1 MTPRPQARNAANRSA
16 NPDRKPGRVEILV
29 VEDQGIHR
37 DCLSWMLDQHPGMKV
52 VATAATGIEAVNAAV
67 RVKPH
72 VVTMELLLPTLSGL
86 DATRR
91 ILKAAPATRI
101 VILSAVHTAEYVF
114 RALRAGAL
122 GYLTKE
128 ATGADLVDAICAVA
142 VGKRYLS
149 AAVDDAYLDE
159 LLTRS
164 PPLSPLESL
173 SDREREVMHLTVSGL
188 SSAQSSRI
196 LSLSQKTV
204 DTYRSRL
211 MAKLGVSSRSELVSF
226 VIENGARALI

>member
-1 MTPRPQARNAANRSA
+1 MDGTSKLSPI
-16 NPDRKPGRVEILV
+16 EILV
-29 VEDQGIHR
+29 VDDHGIHR
-37 DCLSWMLDQHPGMKV
+37 DCVSWMLGQHPGMKV
-52 VATAATGIEAVNAAV
+52 VATAATGVEAVNAAM
-67 RVKPH
+67 RLKPH
-72 VVTMELLLPTLSGL
+72 VITMKLLLPTLSGL

-91 ILKAAPATRI
+91 ILKAEPATRI
-101 VILSAVHTAEYVF
+101 VILSAMHAAEHVF

-128 ATGADLVDAICAVA
+128 ATGAELVDAIRAVT

-159 LLTRS
+159 LLARS

-188 SSAQSSRI
+188 SSAQASRV
-196 LSLSQKTV
+196 LCLSQKTV

-211 MAKLGVSSRSELVSF
+211 MAKLGVSSLTELVSF
-226 VIENGARALI
+226 VIENGAQALI

>member
-1 MTPRPQARNAANRSA
+1 M
-16 NPDRKPGRVEILV
+16 GRTSKLGPIEILV
-29 VEDQGIHR
+29 VEDHGVHR
-37 DCLSWMLDQHPGMKV
+37 DCLAWMLDQHPGMKV
-52 VATAATGIEAVNAAV
+52 VATATTGVEAVNLAIQ
-67 RVKPH
+67 VKPR
-72 VVTMELLLPTLSGL
+72 VITMELLLPTLSGL

-91 ILKAAPATRI
+91 ILKAIPATRI
-101 VILSAVHTAEYVF
+101 VILSRLHTAEYVF

-128 ATGADLVDAICAVA
+128 ATGAELIDAISAVSI
-142 VGKRYLS
+142 GKRYLG

-159 LLTRS
+159 LLTKS

-188 SSAQSSRI
+188 SSAQTSRI
-196 LSLSQKTV
+196 LCLSQKTV

-211 MAKLGVSSRSELVSF
+211 MAKLGVSSLTELVSF
-226 VIENGARALI
+226 AVTNGAQALI

>member
-1 MTPRPQARNAANRSA
+1 VDPTDKLGP
-16 NPDRKPGRVEILV
+16 VEILV
-29 VEDQGIHR
+29 VEHHGIHR

-52 VATAATGIEAVNAAV
+52 VATAATGVEAVNAAM

-72 VVTMELLLPTLSGL
+72 VITMELLLPTLSGL

-91 ILKAAPATRI
+91 ILKAIPATRI
-101 VILSAVHTAEYVF
+101 IILSTMHTAEYVF

-128 ATGADLVDAICAVA
+128 ATGAELVAAICAVTT
-142 VGKRYLS
+142 GKRYLS

-159 LLTRS
+159 LLTKS

-173 SDREREVMHLTVSGL
+173 SEREREVMHLTVSGL
-188 SSAQSSRI
+188 SSAQTSRV

-211 MAKLGVSSRSELVSF
+211 MAKLGVSSLTELVSF
-226 VIENGARALI
+226 AITNGAQALI